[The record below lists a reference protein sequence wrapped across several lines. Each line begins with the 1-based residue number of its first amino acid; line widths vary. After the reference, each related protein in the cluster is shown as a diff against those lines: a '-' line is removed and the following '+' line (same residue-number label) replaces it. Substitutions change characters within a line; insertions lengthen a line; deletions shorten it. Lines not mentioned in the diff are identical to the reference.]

1 MTQEGLRLTC
11 GFAGG
16 PVRLMVRVYR
26 DVLPG
31 VYRELAGWRRMAEA
45 IPDPELRRQAL
56 ASMTAKRFHCE
67 GGAVYAAA
75 APTPEARRGLIRLIV
90 ALQTISDYLDNL
102 CDRSTSLDPADFRQ
116 LHQAMRDAVVPDG
129 TVGDY
134 YACRRER
141 DDGGYLAA
149 LVRACQEEVA
159 KLPGYGAVAE
169 TVRHLVALYADLQVH
184 KHVEWSQREARLLSW
199 WEAHRAAHPDLRWN
213 EFAAATGSTLGM
225 FALFLA
231 ATDPHVDRDTVR
243 RIVATYFPWVCALHI
258 LLDYLI
264 DQEEDRRGGDLN
276 FVAYYRDAGE
286 AAERLV
292 YFARRAREATRGLPD
307 GRFHRLIVDGLLGL
321 YLSDGKVRRQR
332 TVRLVSR
339 RLLATAPLTARF
351 FYVNSVL
358 IRAFSPS

>member
-1 MTQEGLRLTC
+1 ML
-11 GFAGG
+11 
-16 PVRLMVRVYR
+16 RVYR

-31 VYRELAGWRRMAEA
+31 VHRELAGWRRMAEA

-75 APTPEARRGLIRLIV
+75 APNPDARRGLIRLIV

-102 CDRSTSLDPADFRQ
+102 CDRSTSLNPADFRQ
-116 LHQAMRDAVVPDG
+116 LHQAMLDAVMPG
-129 TVGDY
+129 GSVGDY
-134 YACRRER
+134 YSCRRER
-141 DDGGYLAA
+141 EDGGYLPA

-159 KLPGYGAVAE
+159 RLPGYGAVVDE
-169 TVRHLVALYADLQVH
+169 VRRLVALYADLQVH
-184 KHVEWSQREARLLSW
+184 KHVAWSEREARLLAW
-199 WEAHRAAHPDLRWN
+199 WENYRSAHPELRWN

-231 ATDPHVDRDTVR
+231 ATDPQVDGEAAR
-243 RIVATYFPWVCALHI
+243 RIVRTYFPWVCALHI

-276 FVAYYRDAGE
+276 FVAYYRDAEE
-286 AAERLV
+286 AAERLAF
-292 YFARRAREATRGLPD
+292 FARRAREAVRELP
-307 GRFHRLIVDGLLGL
+307 GSRFHRLIVDGLLGL
-321 YLSDGKVRRQR
+321 YLSDKKVRRQR
-332 TVRLVSR
+332 AVRAVSR
-339 RLLATAPLTARF
+339 RLLTTSPFSTRF

-358 IRAFSPS
+358 IRALSPL